1 MFHLWT
7 NQVVTLPRVFFKY
20 FASKDQ
26 LPSFYI
32 SGTLV
37 ENGLKKSVNDLASI
51 YSDQFFV
58 ITTLFCQRK
67 TK

>member
-1 MFHLWT
+1 MDKPGSHSS
-7 NQVVTLPRVFFKY
+7 RVFFKY
-20 FASKDQ
+20 FASKDV
-26 LPSFYI
+26 LPGFYI

-58 ITTLFCQRK
+58 ITTLFCRRK